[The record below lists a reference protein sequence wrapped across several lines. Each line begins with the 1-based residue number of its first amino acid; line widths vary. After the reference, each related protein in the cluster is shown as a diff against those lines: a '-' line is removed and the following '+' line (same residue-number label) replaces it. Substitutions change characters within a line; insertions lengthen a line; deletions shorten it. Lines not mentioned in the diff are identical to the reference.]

1 MLGLKEKRRET
12 WETLYL
18 GFKHWTSPIKPKK
31 KREKRKRKKDM
42 I

>member
-18 GFKHWTSPIKPKK
+18 GFKHWTSPSNQKR
-31 KREKRKRKKDM
+31 REKKEKEKKT
-42 I
+42 